1 MGIKS
6 SLTELEISFRVI
18 YHINL
23 WVLLKSSNTPWSAV
37 SRPEKYTLSYIN
49 SSLCQL
55 ELPKILGVFLLVFPE
70 EQFHRVLLNWT
81 KVTLKRIKK
90 TRWCVLLMNLFQKR
104 ILTITLFYVLKW
116 TLVLLFCFVS
126 SSTNHTE
133 ASSINHSEVIHKIFL
148 EEDMQFTSE

>member
-18 YHINL
+18 YHTNL

-37 SRPEKYTLSYIN
+37 SRPEKYMLSYIN
-49 SSLCQL
+49 SALCQL
-55 ELPKILGVFLLVFPE
+55 ELPKIWGVFLLVFPE
-70 EQFHRVLLNWT
+70 EQFHRVLLN
-81 KVTLKRIKK
+81 KSYLEKNKK
-90 TRWCVLLMNLFQKR
+90 DTVMCSFDESLSEMNP
-104 ILTITLFYVLKW
+104 ITLFYVLEG

-133 ASSINHSEVIHKIFL
+133 ASSINHSEVNHKIFL
-148 EEDMQFTSE
+148 EEDMRFTSE